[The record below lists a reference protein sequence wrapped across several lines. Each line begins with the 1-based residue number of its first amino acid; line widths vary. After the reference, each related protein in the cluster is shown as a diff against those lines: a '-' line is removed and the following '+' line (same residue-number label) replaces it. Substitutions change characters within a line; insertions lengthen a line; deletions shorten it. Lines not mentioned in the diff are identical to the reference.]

1 MKQIWFKK
9 AGWLYLP
16 IHAIGILIT
25 LGAIGFMVPVSIAV
39 IRNGHSVSHDLFEI
53 FVYVTCTAFWWKW
66 VAEKTSDK

>member
-25 LGAIGFMVPVSIAV
+25 LSAIGFMVLVCIAV
-39 IRNGHSVSHDLFEI
+39 IRNGHSVSDDLFEI
-53 FVYVTCTAFWWKW
+53 FVYATCTVFWWKW
-66 VAEKTSDK
+66 IAEKTSDK

>member
-25 LGAIGFMVPVSIAV
+25 LAAIGFMVPVCIAV
-39 IRNGHSVSHDLFEI
+39 IRNGHSVNDDLFEI
-53 FVYVTCTAFWWKW
+53 FVYATCTAFWWKW
-66 VAEKTSDK
+66 IAEKTSEK